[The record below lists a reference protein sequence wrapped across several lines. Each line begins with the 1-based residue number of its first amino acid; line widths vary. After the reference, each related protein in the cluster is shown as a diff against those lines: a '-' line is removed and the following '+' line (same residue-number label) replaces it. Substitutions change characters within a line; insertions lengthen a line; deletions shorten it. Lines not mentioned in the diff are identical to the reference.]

1 MTLTTRLYTL
11 LNGQLV
17 GTDKFGNRYFRGKH
31 TKKDGHEK
39 RWVMFRGIAEPSKVP
54 PEWHGWLHHTHD
66 NPPLEHAPTKRY
78 GWEKQHQPNLTGTKG
93 AYVPPGHLLK
103 GSKRAPATADYE
115 AWEP

>member
-1 MTLTTRLYTL
+1 MTITTRLYTL

-31 TKKDGHEK
+31 TKKGAREK
-39 RWVMFRGIAEPSKVP
+39 RWVLFRGIAEPSKVP

-78 GWEKQHQPNLTGTKG
+78 GWEKQHLPNLTGTKN
-93 AYVPPGHLLK
+93 AYVPPGHLIK
-103 GSKRAPATADYE
+103 GGKRSPATADYE
-115 AWEP
+115 PWKP